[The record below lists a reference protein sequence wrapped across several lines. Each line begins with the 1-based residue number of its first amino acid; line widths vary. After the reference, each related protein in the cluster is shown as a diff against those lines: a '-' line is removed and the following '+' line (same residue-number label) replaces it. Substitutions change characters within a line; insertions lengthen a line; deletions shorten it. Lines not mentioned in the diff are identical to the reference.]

1 MKMDSNLSQDIKK
14 KPDKSQKP
22 MFIGLLAFSCLILL
36 AIAFLLWWVPYIG
49 LSNIYHGLPL
59 IYGGVLSGII
69 LAIIAGITLL
79 ISTVVLGREIFLSY
93 KLRGAVVQIVFPLM
107 LFLGRVLRIPKER
120 IQQSFVEINNQLV
133 ISLPFKVKPERLLLL
148 MPHCLQDNECKVRI
162 TGHVRNCERCGRCEI
177 KELVEL
183 ADENGVK
190 LSIATGGTIARRI
203 VVENKPELIIATA
216 CERDLTSGIQDGYP
230 IPVYGILNKRPYGPC
245 FNTQVDMSE
254 VKKAMKLFLR

>member
-1 MKMDSNLSQDIKK
+1 MDSNLSQDIKK
-14 KPDKSQKP
+14 KPGKSQKP

-36 AIAFLLWWVPYIG
+36 AIAFFLWWVPYIG
-49 LSNIYHGLPL
+49 LTNIYHGLPL
-59 IYGGVLSGII
+59 IYGGVLAGI
-69 LAIIAGITLL
+69 LLLIIAGIMLL
-79 ISTVVLGREIFLSY
+79 ISTVVLEREIFFLSH
-93 KLRGAVVQIVFPLM
+93 KLRGAVVHIVFPLM
-107 LFLGRVLRIPKER
+107 VFLGRLLGISKER

-133 ISLPFKVKPERLLLL
+133 LSQPFKVKPERLLLL

-162 TGHVRNCERCGRCEI
+162 TGDVRNCERCGKCEI

-183 ADENGVK
+183 ADENDVK

-216 CERDLTSGIQDGYP
+216 CERDLTSGIQDSYP

-245 FNTQVDMSE
+245 FNTEVDMSE
-254 VKKAMKLFLR
+254 VKKAMRLFLR

>member
-1 MKMDSNLSQDIKK
+1 MDSNLSQDIKK